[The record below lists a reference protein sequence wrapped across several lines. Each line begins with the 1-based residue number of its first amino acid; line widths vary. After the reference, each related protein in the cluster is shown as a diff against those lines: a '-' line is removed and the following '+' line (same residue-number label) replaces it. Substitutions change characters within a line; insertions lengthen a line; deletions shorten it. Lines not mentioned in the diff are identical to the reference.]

1 MSGRS
6 FEADE
11 GQVPAVCDE
20 GEREFGAGAAMAANW
35 GLRIG
40 AGTCTRPTWPRFVA
54 RLGISRLAPEVDLVR
69 SAATESNM
77 WPVTVVPVEIELQ
90 LRGHGIVVERDQ
102 RQFADTFRLQRLN
115 EAPVALMGVWARS
128 G

>member
-6 FEADE
+6 FESED

-40 AGTCTRPTWPRFVA
+40 ARTFSRPAGARFDSWP
-54 RLGISRLAPEVDLVR
+54 GIGRLAAVVDFIGRFAANELVR
-69 SAATESNM
+69 
-77 WPVTVVPVEIELQ
+77 PVTVVPVEIELQ
-90 LRGHGIVVERDQ
+90 LRGHGIAVERNQ